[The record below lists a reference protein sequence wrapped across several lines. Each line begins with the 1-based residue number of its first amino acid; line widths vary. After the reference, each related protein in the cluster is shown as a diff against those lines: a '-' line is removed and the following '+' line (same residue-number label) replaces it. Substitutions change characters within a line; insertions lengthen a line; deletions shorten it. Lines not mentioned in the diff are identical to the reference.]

1 MQTMG
6 ARGPGSPRP
15 PAHSGAGPEGPGQT
29 YRAPKLARNSSSARQ
44 LPACSPAAHGARPDP
59 LPSPAQAHCPS
70 ASAPGCSSSF
80 LRRSGRRDA
89 PTADPSAEVTPPTS
103 LRPLP
108 PPLPRMLHR
117 GERGPAAHGSLGD
130 PALSPAPAG
139 ARARELWP
147 GVTCYP
153 A

>member
-15 PAHSGAGPEGPGQT
+15 PAHSGAGPEGPRQT

-44 LPACSPAAHGARPDP
+44 LPACSPAAHGARLAP
-59 LPSPAQAHCPS
+59 LPSPGPLPLC
-70 ASAPGCSSSF
+70 
-80 LRRSGRRDA
+80 LRPRLQQLVLTVQRPQGRSDGGSQRGG
-89 PTADPSAEVTPPTS
+89 DPPPS

-139 ARARELWP
+139 ARAWELWP